1 MCALV
6 LCKEPGSMKVL
17 SSQYIFEV
25 NYYHEQ
31 KKIYEFF
38 RGNKPQCADHDS
50 NSQSDTLC
58 ANDWDSKT
66 VSTSTEPTKIAPRA
80 RRVIAQKVKK
90 VISNKSYLTL
100 ATVHAHKS
108 TIRRTLNNNG
118 VLGMAA
124 RRNRALLKKN
134 TAAYL
139 QFANHEDKPE
149 GCWNN
154 VCGWMKPKLKFYF

>member
-80 RRVIAQKVKK
+80 RRVIALKVKK

-139 QFANHEDKPE
+139 QFVNHEDKPE

>member
-1 MCALV
+1 MSVCT
-6 LCKEPGSMKVL
+6 GFI
-17 SSQYIFEV
+17 QRTR
-25 NYYHEQ
+25 
-31 KKIYEFF
+31 IYESLILTIHIWSELLSWTKEDLWVLQ
-38 RGNKPQCADHDS
+38 GKKQCADHDS
-50 NSQSDTLC
+50 NPQSDTLC
-58 ANDWDSKT
+58 ANEWNSKT
-66 VSTSTEPTKIAPRA
+66 ALTSTEPTKIAPRA
-80 RRVIAQKVKK
+80 RRVIALKVKK

-100 ATVHAHKS
+100 ATVHVHES

-124 RRNRALLKKN
+124 RRNRALSKKN

-154 VCGWMKPKLKFYF
+154 VCGWM